1 MRTGDLT
8 EEKEL
13 IYIGTVH
20 GDPDGMVLLLQLLRC
35 ENPVHVTVEVS
46 PYGLSFRQRRG
57 RRLLR
62 LLARRFRRIA
72 CASDFPVKKW
82 GQVQAI
88 STQIGF
94 PFEYRASLRY
104 CRDEGAL
111 LSCLDLSSQSMQLIQ
126 GGWEEL
132 ISTKNLR
139 ILCQQDPENFK
150 ARTARAYALASTL
163 LKEKEAAR
171 SFASV
176 RGWQRDVD
184 WQRREAFL
192 AAGLERRWAKME
204 RGKLAYVG
212 GWQHLLCG
220 TECGTL
226 CERLACLHH
235 RRILLGEY
243 SKASPR
249 SLNDRLE
256 AGVIINDSIEH

>member
-94 PFEYRASLRY
+94 PFEYRA
-104 CRDEGAL
+104 C
-111 LSCLDLSSQSMQLIQ
+111 SSILQ
-126 GGWEEL
+126 G
-132 ISTKNLR
+132 
-139 ILCQQDPENFK
+139 
-150 ARTARAYALASTL
+150 
-163 LKEKEAAR
+163 
-171 SFASV
+171 
-176 RGWQRDVD
+176 
-184 WQRREAFL
+184 
-192 AAGLERRWAKME
+192 
-204 RGKLAYVG
+204 
-212 GWQHLLCG
+212 
-220 TECGTL
+220 
-226 CERLACLHH
+226 
-235 RRILLGEY
+235 
-243 SKASPR
+243 
-249 SLNDRLE
+249 
-256 AGVIINDSIEH
+256 